1 MISRALSV
9 SLIYNDWRLQFYWPQ
24 AWTFPTPNS
33 GGGGEGGGLQYFRCG
48 KMKDLYNASI
58 IIIINVH
65 RYKTPNSPI
74 KVRWSSHTPF
84 LAD

>member
-9 SLIYNDWRLQFYWPQ
+9 SLT
-24 AWTFPTPNS
+24 WTFPTPNS
-33 GGGGEGGGLQYFRCG
+33 EGGGRGGGGLQYSRCG
-48 KMKDLYNASI
+48 KRKDLYNASI

-74 KVRWSSHTPF
+74 KVRRSSHTPF

>member
-9 SLIYNDWRLQFYWPQ
+9 SLT
-24 AWTFPTPNS
+24 WTFPTPNR
-33 GGGGEGGGLQYFRCG
+33 GGGGGGGGGVGVLQYSRCG

-65 RYKTPNSPI
+65 RYITPNSPI
-74 KVRWSSHTPF
+74 KVRRSSHTPF

>member
-9 SLIYNDWRLQFYWPQ
+9 SLT
-24 AWTFPTPNS
+24 WTFPTPNS
-33 GGGGEGGGLQYFRCG
+33 EGGGRGGLQYSRCG

-58 IIIINVH
+58 IIIVNVH

-74 KVRWSSHTPF
+74 KVRRSSHTPF

>member
-9 SLIYNDWRLQFYWPQ
+9 SLT
-24 AWTFPTPNS
+24 WTFPTPNS
-33 GGGGEGGGLQYFRCG
+33 ERGAGGGLQYSRSG
-48 KMKDLYNASI
+48 TMKDLYNASS

-74 KVRWSSHTPF
+74 KVRRSSHTPF